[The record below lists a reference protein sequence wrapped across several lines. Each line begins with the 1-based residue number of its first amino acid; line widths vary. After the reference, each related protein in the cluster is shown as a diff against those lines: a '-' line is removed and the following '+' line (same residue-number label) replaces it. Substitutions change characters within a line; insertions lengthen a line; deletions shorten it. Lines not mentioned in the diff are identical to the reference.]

1 MRNSDKKD
9 TIPKG
14 MRRMLDIPN
23 TNESDLVK
31 VKGPSSVPTIKVP
44 LYRPKKTTIRIK
56 KERESDEPLCF
67 DCHELTKA
75 LEKGPCGFRA
85 VVGCGALF
93 SLVAACLDYWDRD
106 YYEAYYGDGDGSDFL
121 FFVITCYI
129 WVFSVFIL
137 TLELPPFRY
146 EVSILHI
153 IVLRFLKVLRFSWGR
168 GLLYFFSGSLQLSLF
183 TKYNIIAGSIM
194 ISLGLISFY
203 LGHRSTKKM
212 DKLFKKINNKDNIER
227 KFAMYDSNNDG
238 YLDPKE
244 FSRFCRGMGIFLSRD
259 DLVNIFSSLDT
270 DYDRFL
276 SKRDIQRWWIEYK
289 YQQKNGS
296 AGMSV

>member
-1 MRNSDKKD
+1 
-9 TIPKG
+9 
-14 MRRMLDIPN
+14 
-23 TNESDLVK
+23 
-31 VKGPSSVPTIKVP
+31 
-44 LYRPKKTTIRIK
+44 
-56 KERESDEPLCF
+56 
-67 DCHELTKA
+67 
-75 LEKGPCGFRA
+75 
-85 VVGCGALF
+85 
-93 SLVAACLDYWDRD
+93 
-106 YYEAYYGDGDGSDFL
+106 
-121 FFVITCYI
+121 
-129 WVFSVFIL
+129 
-137 TLELPPFRY
+137 
-146 EVSILHI
+146 
-153 IVLRFLKVLRFSWGR
+153 
-168 GLLYFFSGSLQLSLF
+168 
-183 TKYNIIAGSIM
+183 M